1 MNFKKRIQDPRRQ
14 KNMRIRTLIETGIR
28 EFFLQESFIEV
39 RTPLL
44 VKSPGMEP
52 HIRPFKL
59 LSGAY
64 LPTSPEFAMKKL
76 LAGGLEKI
84 FQICPAFRNE
94 PISPIHH
101 PEFTI
106 LEWYRT
112 HASLQDIMKDVE
124 NLIYFLSNKILG
136 TSEMTY
142 KKEKLNLTLPWP
154 KFKIIDLFQTHV
166 GINLIRCKTLKQMQQ
181 ECKRLDVT
189 VSKKDSWDDLYF
201 KIWLDHIEPK
211 LPSGRGVFV
220 YDFPPTQSALSIA
233 EKDQDGNLWAKR
245 FEFYLGGLELGN
257 AFQELTDPVEQKRRF
272 INDMKLR
279 KKTYGSQFPPNPI
292 DEKFISALKEGIP
305 QTAGIAVGVDRLVML
320 FADEVDIDYTLWLP
334 SM

>member
-14 KNMRIRTLIETGIR
+14 KNMCIRTLIETGIR
-28 EFFLQESFIEV
+28 DFFLQESFIEV

-52 HIRPFKL
+52 HIRPYKL
-59 LSGAY
+59 LNGAY

-76 LAGGLEKI
+76 LAGGLERI

-101 PEFTI
+101 PEFTM

-124 NLIYFLSNKILG
+124 NLIYFLCNKISG
-136 TSEMTY
+136 TSEITY
-142 KKEKLNLTLPWP
+142 KKEKLTLTPPWP
-154 KFKIIDLFQTHV
+154 KFKIRDLFQTHV
-166 GINLIRCKTLKQMQQ
+166 GINLVECKTLKQIQKA
-181 ECKRLDVT
+181 CKRLDVT

-220 YDFPPTQSALSIA
+220 YDFPPTQSALSIV
-233 EKDQDGNLWAKR
+233 EKDQVGNLWAKR
-245 FEFYLGGLELGN
+245 FEF
-257 AFQELTDPVEQKRRF
+257 
-272 INDMKLR
+272 KLR
-279 KKTYGSQFPPNPI
+279 KKIYGSQFPTNPV
-292 DEKFISALKEGIP
+292 DEEFISALKEGIP
-305 QTAGIAVGVDRLVML
+305 KTAGIAVGVDRLVML
-320 FADEVDIDYTLWLP
+320 FAGEVDIDYTLWLP